1 MEKDYWGNLRVLEID
16 KSREK
21 IKAEIKAEIKGSEY
35 LKLNLANKE
44 KIGSEK

>member
-21 IKAEIKAEIKGSEY
+21 IKEHQGVRVLEIRRGKWTIE
-35 LKLNLANKE
+35 N
-44 KIGSEK
+44 

>member
-21 IKAEIKAEIKGSEY
+21 IKAEIKGSEY
-35 LKLNLANKE
+35 LKLQ
-44 KIGSEK
+44 ISI